1 MRNYPALKCYTSK
14 TQYEML
20 KELQGNPSISNII
33 TKGRSSSKTL
43 GSIFRSRW
51 VAEREYTDDKGVV
64 RTGWFLTTDG
74 ENAVTVYE
82 QVEER
87 KKREEA
93 EQTRLVE
100 EFAEKYA
107 KSIELEIQW
116 RNLKQQA
123 DTLEK
128 EAELIIC
135 PKFGHGVLWQLKCR
149 MRSNAGLDVPS
160 RYYTH
165 ADHEYYS
172 SRKRS
177 AHIVKRSDC
186 PF

>member
-14 TQYEML
+14 PQYEML

-51 VAEREYTDDKGVV
+51 IAEREYTDDKGVV
-64 RTGWFLTTDG
+64 RTGWFLTADG
-74 ENAVTVYE
+74 ENAVSVYE

-87 KKREEA
+87 KKKEEA

-100 EFAEKYA
+100 EFAQKYA
-107 KSIELEIQW
+107 RAIELEIQW

-123 DTLEK
+123 DTFEK
-128 EAELIIC
+128 EAEVIIA
-135 PKFGHGVLWQLKCR
+135 PKFGHSVLWQLKYK
-149 MRSNAGLDVPS
+149 MRKNAGLDVPD

-172 SRKRS
+172 SRRRAS
-177 AHIVKRSDC
+177 IVRRSDV